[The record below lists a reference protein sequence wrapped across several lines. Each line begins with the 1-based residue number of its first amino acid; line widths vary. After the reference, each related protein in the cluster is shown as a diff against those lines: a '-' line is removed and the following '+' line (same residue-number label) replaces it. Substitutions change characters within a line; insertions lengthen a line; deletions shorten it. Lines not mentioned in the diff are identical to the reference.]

1 MRYPSA
7 LTYVFERLGTVLGRW
22 RSRPTPRPLC
32 PRFIPRKLRKRCP
45 SIIDGL
51 LLPWLQGRSASGLHV
66 AVGLRL
72 VGIGRL
78 GCLGLLRTLS
88 LGLGGS
94 LEFLGVFGLV
104 DSLGLLGLFGWHDR
118 IRVCVGFGLH
128 DGISE
133 RDASSTTCVCLF
145 YIRDL

>member
-1 MRYPSA
+1 M
-7 LTYVFERLGTVLGRW
+7 GTVLERW

-32 PRFIPRKLRKRCP
+32 PRLISRKLRKRCP

-66 AVGLRL
+66 AVGFRL

-78 GCLGLLRTLS
+78 GCLGLLGTLS
-88 LGLGGS
+88 LGLVGS
-94 LEFLGVFGLV
+94 LELLGVFGLV
-104 DSLGLLGLFGWHDR
+104 DSLGLFGIFGWHDR
-118 IRVCVGFGLH
+118 ILVRVGFGLH

-133 RDASSTTCVCLF
+133 RDASSTTGVCLS